1 MYETITATASREGT
15 SGPCADAAAVYRTA
29 DGTTAAAIVDG
40 IGHAPGTVR
49 LMPVLAEVAARIA
62 ARIDGRSGIV
72 TAGQLVAS
80 DGTGDEPEPDG
91 PAVVAAV
98 RPDGRVVVHW
108 IGDCRAYAWDDAALV
123 QVTTD
128 HTMGECLRRN
138 SGRSLPEYAAHD
150 NWVLA
155 TLSRALPTTIGE
167 AALPDPRLVVLT
179 SDGVHDQVPHSVMEG
194 LVRAHETD
202 PQALAAALV
211 AAAGERPS
219 GRRDDATAVV
229 LVP

>member
-1 MYETITATASREGT
+1 MHATITATASREGT
-15 SGPCADAAAVYRTA
+15 SGPTADAAAVYRTA

-40 IGHAPGTVR
+40 IGHDPGTVR
-49 LMPVLAEVAARIA
+49 LMPVLAEVAARLT

-72 TAGQLVAS
+72 TAGQLVAD
-80 DGTGDEPEPDG
+80 DGTGDDPEPDG

-108 IGDCRAYAWDDAALV
+108 IGDCRAYTWDGAALV

-128 HTMGECLRRN
+128 HTMGESLRRN
-138 SGRSLPEYAAHD
+138 SGRDLPEYAAHD
-150 NWVLA
+150 NWVLL
-155 TLSRALPTTIGE
+155 TLSRAVPTTVGE
-167 AALPDPRLVVLT
+167 AVALDPHLVILT
-179 SDGVHDQVPHSVMEG
+179 SDGVHDQVPHDVMEG

-202 PQALAAALV
+202 PQALADALV
-211 AAAGERPS
+211 AAARDRPS

-229 LVP
+229 IRP